1 MQHFLTKTKMKINTK
16 ITPII
21 LASVIFTL
29 QASAGCAGAIDPV
42 KINVTQVLDKYIQA
56 MGGMALKQVKTLSR
70 QGTLVKGNQGKVP
83 FEAYSENPGKWNY
96 KQIFAY
102 GDVVCYASDGK
113 DFWVQDTKGVTQIQD
128 NERMDLQLMFDIMFP
143 LKLHDLYPDLRI
155 RESGPSDKLK
165 TVSLIGKSGGIEKE
179 FEFDLETGFLLRAG
193 DLYFTDYR
201 QSGKLKLPFR
211 IFIGESTDKES
222 LRLKMEVSVVV
233 WDSAMDQSEFDKPSC
248 PLKAQKSQLYT
259 LRKQVT
265 VDDGAME
272 ACVGV
277 YRNTSDSTLKYIV
290 SKQGKHLMYEI
301 PGRSSRIEI
310 KPESELDYFV
320 RFLNQEYHFVKDSRG
335 KVVQLEFGYE
345 RKIKAKR
352 ID

>member
-1 MQHFLTKTKMKINTK
+1 MMKINTK

-29 QASAGCAGAIDPV
+29 QASAVGIGAIDPV
-42 KINVTQVLDKYIQA
+42 KISVTQVLDKNIQA
-56 MGGMALKQVKTLSR
+56 MGGTAIKEVKTLSR
-70 QGTLVKGNQGKVP
+70 KGTLVKGNQGKVP
-83 FEAYSENPGKWNY
+83 FEAYTENPGKWNY

-113 DFWVQDTKGVTQIQD
+113 DFWVQDTKGITQMPD

-155 RESGPSDKLK
+155 RESAPSDKLK
-165 TVSLIGKSGGIEKE
+165 SVSLIGKSGGIEKE
-179 FEFDLETGFLLRAG
+179 FEFDLETGLLLRAG

-211 IFIGESTDKES
+211 IFIGTGTDKES
-222 LRLKMEVSVVV
+222 LRLKMEISEISC
-233 WDSAMDQSEFDKPSC
+233 DSAMENSLFEKPSC
-248 PLKAQKSQLYT
+248 PLQVQKSQLYT

-265 VDDGAME
+265 VSESAM
-272 ACVGV
+272 ASCAGV
-277 YRNTSDSTLKYIV
+277 YRNIEDSTIRYII
-290 SKQGKHLMYEI
+290 SLQHSHLMFEVS
-301 PGRSSRIEI
+301 GRSARIEI
-310 KPESELDYFV
+310 KPESELDYFI

-335 KVVQLEFGYE
+335 KVVQLELGYE